1 MCYRFQYST
10 LGSHLIRQNLADA
23 EFEDVTLKANK
34 RLKPSQIHQLKHE
47 LKPLVISTITT
58 MNSLSR
64 ELSLFLNGVLDEN
77 YHSTTSD

>member
-47 LKPLVISTITT
+47 LKPLVI
-58 MNSLSR
+58 
-64 ELSLFLNGVLDEN
+64 LDYNDPEQFEQGIKLI
-77 YHSTTSD
+77 SEWGD

>member
-47 LKPLVISTITT
+47 S
-58 MNSLSR
+58 
-64 ELSLFLNGVLDEN
+64 
-77 YHSTTSD
+77 HW

>member
-10 LGSHLIRQNLADA
+10 LGRHLIRQNLADA

-47 LKPLVISTITT
+47 LKPLVILPEQLEQGIKLIS
-58 MNSLSR
+58 
-64 ELSLFLNGVLDEN
+64 EWGA
-77 YHSTTSD
+77 